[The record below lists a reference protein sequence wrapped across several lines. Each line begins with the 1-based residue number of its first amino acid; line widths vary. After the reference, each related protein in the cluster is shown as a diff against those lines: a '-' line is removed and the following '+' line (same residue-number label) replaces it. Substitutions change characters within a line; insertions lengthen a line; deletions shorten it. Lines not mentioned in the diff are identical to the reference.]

1 MLILWYSH
9 LFQVKD
15 AELSWLDSRILLRKV
30 ITEAQNEFENE
41 KENVTDDVEMENA
54 DSEVNKRLCSIK
66 VDSETYCLEP
76 IISSNIPPHQ
86 VNKHLLKIF

>member
-1 MLILWYSH
+1 M
-9 LFQVKD
+9 KD